1 MTEKLLAR
9 DQKKG
14 NEIISSILCLE
25 CDDFRG
31 SRSPV
36 FCMIIKL
43 SIHIALIPQELEA
56 LHKHFISCSHLGY
69 LGRMKEERTA
79 FGLFFFPWSLF
90 AKTAGPLKQ
99 SMGEANP
106 RTLSVYKYIHRI
118 SLSLVSC
125 WVGVQLPTT
134 V

>member
-14 NEIISSILCLE
+14 NEIISSILRLE

-36 FCMIIKL
+36 FCIIIKL
-43 SIHIALIPQELEA
+43 SIHIALIPQELEV

-69 LGRMKEERTA
+69 LERMKEARTA
-79 FGLFFFPWSLF
+79 FGLFFCPCSLL
-90 AKTAGPLKQ
+90 AKTPGPLKQ
-99 SMGEANP
+99 SMGGEGGRSKPKDSQCIN
-106 RTLSVYKYIHRI
+106 RLTE
-118 SLSLVSC
+118 
-125 WVGVQLPTT
+125 
-134 V
+134 